1 MAPNA
6 SQGLFQVNKALGT
19 SVDSAIRITDNA
31 TTSMMLNNI
40 SSGISAIWSSGSI
53 AFGVGSN
60 SLSEAMRL
68 TSTGLGIGTS
78 SPIAKLDV
86 RGNLNL
92 GDGTSNSNITNT
104 VDTAFMLIS
113 GGTSTQNNIRL
124 YGPSHP
130 TLANVQ
136 TFITNGSERMRLDS
150 SGNLGLG
157 VTPSAWQSPFVAFQI
172 STGGAALTGRTDG
185 GQVNLSS
192 NWRYG
197 SGTNLYIN
205 NGFASRYAQESGGH
219 YWYTAPSGTA
229 GNAIS
234 FTQAMTLDA
243 DGDLGVGTT
252 SPATKFVVSNAGAQ
266 GLEFNP
272 NSSGLGMLEAY
283 NRSTSAYYGFRIN
296 ADDIRFHTGA
306 SATER
311 ARITSAGAW
320 SFGSSGT
327 ATGTSGQ
334 VLTSNGSGSAPTWQ
348 TAGGGNWVLIQTN
361 TFSGAT
367 TIDMTGMS
375 STYDLYFIEGVI
387 TGTTGS
393 FFAPGWRLINS
404 SSTVLTSSLY
414 CGNLWGGEE
423 NTTNVRWYTDENA
436 GRFLSS
442 AAYYTTNIDISFNM
456 YVNRSP
462 NNEYQGVWGNTM
474 SLYSTFPSPSWFS
487 GGYRALVNLNGIRIF
502 DTTSAW
508 TATGTLRLWGW
519 KKT

>member
-1 MAPNA
+1 MTTGSKNTIIG
-6 SQGLFQVNKALGT
+6 SYSGNQGGL
-19 SVDSAIRITDNA
+19 DIRT
-31 TTSMMLNNI
+31 L
-40 SSGISAIWSSGSI
+40 
-53 AFGVGSN
+53 SN
-60 SLSEAMRL
+60 YIVLS
-68 TSTGLGIGTS
+68 
-78 SPIAKLDV
+78 D
-86 RGNLNL
+86 
-92 GDGTSNSNITNT
+92 GDGNPRQIVNNS
-104 VDTAFMLIS
+104 
-113 GGTSTQNNIRL
+113 
-124 YGPSHP
+124 
-130 TLANVQ
+130 
-136 TFITNGSERMRLDS
+136 
-150 SGNLGLG
+150 
-157 VTPSAWQSPFVAFQI
+157 
-172 STGGAALTGRTDG
+172 GA
-185 GQVNLSS
+185 
-192 NWRYG
+192 
-197 SGTNLYIN
+197 
-205 NGFASRYAQESGGH
+205 
-219 YWYTAPSGTA
+219 
-229 GNAIS
+229 
-234 FTQAMTLDA
+234 
-243 DGDLGVGTT
+243 VG
-252 SPATKFVVSNAGAQ
+252 
-266 GLEFNP
+266 
-272 NSSGLGMLEAY
+272 
-283 NRSTSAYYGFRIN
+283 
-296 ADDIRFHTGA
+296 
-306 SATER
+306 
-311 ARITSAGAW
+311 
-320 SFGSSGT
+320 FGSASY
-327 ATGTSGQ
+327 GTSGQ